1 LAIIYLNLL
10 FCFMNLPA
18 LSSFLFQPLQSTQV
32 PALAQYLQG
41 LSVLSRSRFA
51 PHAADEA
58 GIRAFYNGPEPH
70 TGYVAVLPT
79 GELAGY
85 FVVRRS
91 YLPHDAARWY
101 AYGYPLHPVTDF
113 TLAPSVADAWQGKGL
128 AGPLLQ
134 WVEARCRQLGARRL
148 LLWGGVQ
155 AGNAAAVR
163 FYEKHG
169 FKHAGSF
176 DHHGTNHDMYKDL

>member
-1 LAIIYLNLL
+1 MLL
-10 FCFMNLPA
+10 PSSASCTLQVLQPA
-18 LSSFLFQPLQSTQV
+18 HV

-41 LSVLSRSRFA
+41 LSALTRSRFA

-58 GIRAFYNGPEPH
+58 GIRAFYEGPQPH
-70 TGYVAVLPT
+70 TGYVARLP
-79 GELAGY
+79 GGQLAGY

-91 YLPHDAARWY
+91 YLPHDAARWH

-128 AGPLLQ
+128 AGPMLQ
-134 WVEARCRQLGARRL
+134 WVEAQCQLLGARRL

-155 AGNAAAVR
+155 AANAAAVR

-169 FKHAGSF
+169 FVHAGSF
-176 DHHGTNHDMYKDL
+176 EHHGTNHDMYKHL

>member
-1 LAIIYLNLL
+1 
-10 FCFMNLPA
+10 MNTLPA
-18 LSSFLFQPLQSTQV
+18 GVQLQVLQPQHLS
-32 PALAQYLQG
+32 ALVGYLQG
-41 LSVLSRSRFA
+41 LSALTRSRFA

-58 GIRAFYNGPEPH
+58 DIRAFYEGLQPH
-70 TGYVAVLPT
+70 TGYVALLPG

-91 YLPHDAARWY
+91 YLPHDAARWQS
-101 AYGYPLHPVTDF
+101 YGLAPHPVTDF

-128 AGPLLQ
+128 AGPMLQ
-134 WVEARCRQLGARRL
+134 WVETQCQLLGARRL

-163 FYEKHG
+163 FYEKHE
-169 FKHAGSF
+169 FVHAGSF
-176 DHHGTNHDMYKDL
+176 EHHGTNHDMYKHL